1 MCPLYHVS
9 HMAICSFQT
18 SGRTSFSA
26 LNLFDFFH
34 LWPLD
39 LLLKG
44 LTLLRQAHCHARRW
58 DYTGCV
64 YQGLGILGT
73 IFQFWLAQHTCEDAT
88 WRSLLLS
95 PMLSY
100 VFKEDKSMDK
110 SFCRVGHPYGLW
122 ESKVFGVQM
131 WEGLVILPE
140 WLITVLSRCLLLLL
154 LLMTLNL
161 CIFGVCFFK
170 WHSL

>member
-9 HMAICSFQT
+9 HMAVCSFQT

-26 LNLFDFFH
+26 LNLSGFFR

-44 LTLLRQAHCHARRW
+44 LTLLSQAHPHSRRW

-73 IFQFWLAQHTCEDAT
+73 IFQFWLAQHIVRMSPGEVCYSVQRYHMYSKKINSWTEFLLC
-88 WRSLLLS
+88 RPSL
-95 PMLSY
+95 
-100 VFKEDKSMDK
+100 
-110 SFCRVGHPYGLW
+110 
-122 ESKVFGVQM
+122 
-131 WEGLVILPE
+131 
-140 WLITVLSRCLLLLL
+140 WLIGEQGIWGTNVGRAINTSR
-154 LLMTLNL
+154 MIDNS
-161 CIFGVCFFK
+161 VK
-170 WHSL
+170 